1 MADGAFVTVLLA
13 GGEGRRM
20 GGAKPLRLLDGRP
33 LLDHGL
39 RIARAQGPGPLAVA
53 VRTPG
58 QVGGRSDVPLL
69 LDPIDCVGPLA
80 GLASALAFA
89 EACGAGQ
96 VLTLPCD
103 APRLPLDLG
112 ARLAGALA
120 PGDQVAMAFSRGR
133 LHPTCALWRV
143 STRAALDAY
152 RASGGRS
159 LKGLAQGA
167 GVSVVDWGEPDPDPF
182 VNLNTPEDLAAAAG
196 METALD

>member
-1 MADGAFVTVLLA
+1 MAAGTFVTVLLA

-143 STRAALDAY
+143 SAREVLDAY
-152 RASGGRS
+152 RIAGGRS
-159 LKGLAQGA
+159 LKGLAQSA

-182 VNLNTPEDLAAAAG
+182 VNLNTLEDLAAAEKA
-196 METALD
+196 ALD

>member
-1 MADGAFVTVLLA
+1 MSAGTFVTVLLA

-20 GGAKPLRLLDGRP
+20 GGAKPLRLLDGCT

-53 VRTPG
+53 VRTPD

-69 LDPIDCVGPLA
+69 LDPVDCVGPLA

-89 EACGAGQ
+89 EACGSGL

-112 ARLAGALA
+112 ERLAGVLA
-120 PGDQVAMAFSRGR
+120 PGDRVAMAFSHGR

-143 STRAALDAY
+143 SAREVLDAY
-152 RASGGRS
+152 RTSGGRS
-159 LKGLAQGA
+159 LKGLAQSA

-182 VNLNTPEDLAAAAG
+182 VNLNTLEDLAAA
-196 METALD
+196 EKTALD

>member
-1 MADGAFVTVLLA
+1 MAAGTFVTVLLA

-159 LKGLAQGA
+159 LKGLAQSA
-167 GVSVVDWGEPDPDPF
+167 GVSVVDWGDPDPDPF

>member
-1 MADGAFVTVLLA
+1 MAAGTFVTVLLA

-69 LDPIDCVGPLA
+69 LDPVDCVGPLA